1 MNNDDIEKI
10 VDEAVS
16 EIRNQLRDVQKSADG
31 LRTQLAEI
39 QSQLETLK
47 SGM

>member
-16 EIRNQLRDVQKSADG
+16 EIRNQLRDVQKSADE
-31 LRTQLAEI
+31 LRTHLAEI

>member
-1 MNNDDIEKI
+1 MNNDEIEKI

-16 EIRNQLRDVQKSADG
+16 EIHNQLRDVQKSADE

>member
-10 VDEAVS
+10 VDETVS
-16 EIRNQLRDVQKSADG
+16 EIRNQLRDVQKSADE

>member
-16 EIRNQLRDVQKSADG
+16 EIGNQLRDVQKSADE

>member
-10 VDEAVS
+10 V
-16 EIRNQLRDVQKSADG
+16 EIRNQLRDVQKSADE

>member
-16 EIRNQLRDVQKSADG
+16 EIRNQLRDVQKSADE
-31 LRTQLAEI
+31 LRTELAEI

>member
-16 EIRNQLRDVQKSADG
+16 EIRNQLRDVQKSADE

-39 QSQLETLK
+39 HSQLETLK